1 MSETYMIAIAGPSCA
16 GKTETA
22 KAVAKLL
29 DAHIVSLDSYYRN
42 LDHLTIEE
50 RCRFNFDEPAALDHD
65 FLFEQLR
72 SLAAGNAIDVPVY
85 DFTRHTRAKDTH
97 HVTPAP
103 FLIIEGLFALYWDD
117 VHDLCRT
124 TVYVDAPDDL
134 CLERRKRRDIC
145 ERGRTVE
152 SVLKQYDETVR
163 PMAAKYVWPTK
174 ALAGLVVSGT
184 DSLDHCAV
192 QVLQDIA
199 RKPNVNL
206 PSTIAI
212 QNRVGCASNLP
223 ENGFSS

>member
-1 MSETYMIAIAGPSCA
+1 MIAIAGPSCA

-65 FLFEQLR
+65 FLFAQLR
-72 SLAAGNAIDVPVY
+72 SLAAGNVIEVPVY
-85 DFTRHTRAKDTH
+85 DFTRHTRAKETH
-97 HVTPAP
+97 RITPAP
-103 FLIIEGLFALYWDD
+103 FLIIEGLFALYWKD
-117 VHDLCRT
+117 VRDLCRT

-134 CLERRKRRDIC
+134 CLKRRKHRDIC
-145 ERGRTVE
+145 ERGRTVD

-184 DSLDHCAV
+184 DTLDHCAA
-192 QVLQDIA
+192 QVLDDIA
-199 RKPNVNL
+199 SKTGVHPVSSNA
-206 PSTIAI
+206 IAS
-212 QNRVGCASNLP
+212 R
-223 ENGFSS
+223 